1 MSFIE
6 EGEKM
11 AKMTGAQLTVQIL
24 KNLGVKI
31 VVGYVGHSNQEYAD
45 ALYDTPGIRTF
56 NSRMEMTGCF
66 IAEGYN
72 RIVGK
77 PEAVCIFHANGAASC
92 LYSVA
97 NAWFDSVPLVLIAG
111 NIHSA
116 HKGRGALQETPLV
129 EIFRP
134 FTKWATRVERADM
147 IPFALGNAFKIAASG
162 RPRPVLVEIPFDLSI
177 EVLEAEPTS
186 LAKTGQYIEGMMAG
200 GGDPEQVKR
209 AGDLL
214 INAHRPA
221 ILAGGGVIISNAHSE
236 ILELA
241 ECLGAPVATSAMAK
255 GCMADDHPLCIGPC
269 GVTGWKIAND
279 VLTDRADV
287 VLVCG
292 YRFSEWGIAQQ
303 YFYFSPEFKMIHVDI
318 DPEEIGRNFS
328 VDVGISG
335 NAKSVLRQIIDYI
348 KAKMPHRQYEDTEW
362 YKETKQMK
370 ETWMDGLKA
379 RFGSSTKPVSPYRVM
394 GDMRDVLDRDAIVVT
409 DCGNHQVF
417 SIGSLLTYKPK
428 TFLTPGGYGGM
439 GFGVPAAIGAKL
451 AKPDSQ
457 VAVIQGDGG
466 FHFNFH
472 ELAVAVKEQIP
483 IVVCVFNDGFLN
495 ANRQLQKKSYDARYM
510 WVELNNP
517 DFVKLAEAFGMKAS
531 RVVDPD
537 DFRPALE
544 KALDCN
550 EPYLLDISIDKDVMA
565 PQHFSGSTMDF
576 RKWPP
581 HPRPAD

>member
-1 MSFIE
+1 M
-6 EGEKM
+6 GG
-11 AKMTGAQLTVQIL
+11 MTGAQVTVQIL
-24 KNLGVKI
+24 KNLGVKL

-45 ALYDTPGIRTF
+45 TLYNTPGIRTF

-77 PEAVCIFHANGAASC
+77 PEAACIFHSNGAASC
-92 LYSVA
+92 IYPVA

-111 NIHSA
+111 SIHSA
-116 HKGRGALQETPLV
+116 HKGRGALQETPLA

-134 FTKWATRVERADM
+134 FTKWAIKVERGDM
-147 IPFALGNAFKIAASG
+147 IPFALENAFRIASTG
-162 RPRPVLVEIPFDLSI
+162 RPRPVLVEIPYDLSI
-177 EVLEAEPTS
+177 EEQEAEPTS
-186 LAKTGQYIEGMMAG
+186 PAKAVQYIGGMMAG
-200 GGDPEQVKR
+200 GGDPEQIKK

-214 INAHRPA
+214 IKAERPA
-221 ILAGGGVIISNAHSE
+221 ILAGGGVVISNAHSE
-236 ILELA
+236 ILELS
-241 ECLGAPVATSAMAK
+241 ECVGAPVATSAMAK
-255 GCMADDHPLCIGPC
+255 GCMADDHPLGLGPC

-287 VLVCG
+287 VLACG

-303 YFYFSPEFKMIHVDI
+303 YFYFRPKFKMIHVDI

-328 VDVGISG
+328 VNVGISG

-348 KAKMPHRQYEDTEW
+348 KAKMPHRQYEDTNW
-362 YKETKQMK
+362 YKEIKPMK
-370 ETWMDGLKA
+370 EKWMDGMRD
-379 RFGSSTKPVSPYRVM
+379 RFSASTKPVSPYRVM
-394 GDMRDVLDRDAIVVT
+394 GDMRDVLDRDAILVT

-417 SIGSLLTYKPK
+417 SIGSFLTYKPK
-428 TFLTPGGYGGM
+428 TFVTPGGYGAM

-451 AKPDSQ
+451 AKPDCQ
-457 VAVIQGDGG
+457 VVVVQGDGG
-466 FHFNFH
+466 FHFNFQ
-472 ELAVAVKEQIP
+472 ELAVAVKEKIP

-495 ANRQLQKKSYDARYM
+495 ANRQLQKKSYGGRYM

-517 DFVKLAEAFGMKAS
+517 DFVKLAKAFGMKAS

-544 KALDCN
+544 KALGSN
-550 EPYLLDISIDKDVMA
+550 EPYLLDISIDNEIMA

-581 HPRPAD
+581 HPCPAD